1 VAPRP
6 ETPAPAD
13 GARPEARPEANP
25 PSGWVR
31 LGRLG
36 RPFQLPGPSTC
47 AVPVRPPTR
56 RSLDLAAAG
65 ATVWLSG
72 VGATRLREARRVGGG
87 VVVAF
92 QGAYT
97 PERARAAR
105 APRAV
110 GRRRHRR
117 RRGGVTAAST
127 TPDADDVAVELLEG
141 ASVRVDGE
149 PYGRVVQVVLGPQ
162 DLLIVEGPDG
172 PRWVPWAAPYVRWDG
187 TAVAIDDPPPGLLD
201 DA

>member
-6 ETPAPAD
+6 DPSAPAD
-13 GARPEARPEANP
+13 EPRPEARPEARP

-36 RPFQLPGPSTC
+36 RPFQLRGALHLRSAGPAADA
-47 AVPVRPPTR
+47 AV
-56 RSLDLAAAG
+56 LDLAAAG

-87 VVVAF
+87 VVVAL

-97 PERARAAR
+97 PERARAHVHRELWADVAAAAGAT
-105 APRAV
+105 AP
-110 GRRRHRR
+110 GE
-117 RRGGVTAAST
+117 
-127 TPDADDVAVELLEG
+127 DDVAVELLEG
-141 ASVRVDGE
+141 AAVRVDGE
-149 PYGRVVQVVLGPQ
+149 PYGRVAQVVLGAQ

-172 PRWVPWAAPYVRWDG
+172 RRWVPWAAPYVSWDG
-187 TAVAIDDPPPGLLD
+187 SAVDIDDPPPGLLD
-201 DA
+201 DDA